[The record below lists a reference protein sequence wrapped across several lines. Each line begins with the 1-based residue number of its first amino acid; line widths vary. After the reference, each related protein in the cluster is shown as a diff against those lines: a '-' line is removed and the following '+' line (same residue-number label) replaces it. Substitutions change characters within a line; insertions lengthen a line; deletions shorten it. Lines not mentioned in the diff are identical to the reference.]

1 MENKKQTR
9 SQRFVDAVLARC
21 REDKGFA
28 ARLRRADNPDTEHYA
43 YGLLVDFG
51 IALERDGER
60 RAHALIGAS
69 LSRGKREQD
78 GTLGLGEALRRC
90 VESEE
95 QGEARLRRMLA
106 CRTREE
112 ACRML
117 RPLLAL
123 IAARDMPLCHARLLD
138 DLLAFHFDDARRRIC
153 LRWAQEFYGKLVPA
167 ESAPG
172 GKEDA
177 CDI

>member
-1 MENKKQTR
+1 MT
-9 SQRFVDAVLARC
+9 F
-21 REDKGFA
+21 GGG
-28 ARLRRADNPDTEHYA
+28 NP
-43 YGLLVDFG
+43 
-51 IALERDGER
+51 
-60 RAHALIGAS
+60 
-69 LSRGKREQD
+69 
-78 GTLGLGEALRRC
+78 
-90 VESEE
+90 
-95 QGEARLRRMLA
+95 QGEPPRRVAKKSKKRFLWLA
-106 CRTREE
+106 LVT
-112 ACRML
+112 
-117 RPLLAL
+117 LLAL